1 MSIADQKI
9 SVAIV
14 VKICFFLASLLGV
27 WYHNKYSVEALTEK
41 VQKLEDSHNSF
52 NIQVIETNIRYNRE
66 HIDRLEQ
73 ELKNKRDK

>member
-27 WYHNKYSVEALTEK
+27 WYHNKYSVENLNAK
-41 VQKLEDSHNSF
+41 VQKLEENYNSF

>member
-14 VKICFFLASLLGV
+14 VKICFFLASILGV

-41 VQKLEDSHNSF
+41 VKKLQSCQDKYNIEVIKNNIQYNRLHIDKLE
-52 NIQVIETNIRYNRE
+52 E
-66 HIDRLEQ
+66 

>member
-1 MSIADQKI
+1 
-9 SVAIV
+9 
-14 VKICFFLASLLGV
+14 V

-41 VQKLEDSHNSF
+41 VQKLEESHNSF